1 MLYIFDL
8 DGTLITSYLAERECP
23 VCKGTGKESAAN
35 VNLGK
40 CDACRGKGSKL
51 MHTQDYDEIVWLPG
65 RAEFVNSLRR
75 AGHYVAIA
83 TNQTGVSFGYQTEE
97 QVRAKLQ
104 RVADELD
111 RVAVYTVFDYHDTVN
126 RKPGPG
132 MLQRAMA
139 DHAVPPWRTI
149 MVGDM
154 VTDRTAAEAA
164 GCAFAWANSF
174 FG

>member
-8 DGTLITSYLAERECP
+8 DGTLIEGFLKEEPCDG
-23 VCKGTGKESAAN
+23 CDGGGK
-35 VNLGK
+35 VMYGGVIDD
-40 CDACRGKGSKL
+40 CDVCRGRGHKL
-51 MHTQDYDEIVWLPG
+51 VNVDYDTITWLPG
-65 RAEFVNSLRR
+65 RAEFVNSLRK

-154 VTDRTAAEAA
+154 ATDRTAAEAA